1 MSGKYCLPISI
12 ECRHSRALYI
22 LLAIIY
28 FGPCLLLFAYSG
40 IEFAIGLSVL
50 LLPLWVSEY
59 RLQRNSQE
67 IRRVVVNTAGSWML
81 VSLAGQDTEV
91 DIAAHSILFGVIM
104 LKFSSHNRVYR
115 IVVVQK
121 QSGDEQFH
129 RLKLFLKI

>member
-1 MSGKYCLPISI
+1 MT
-12 ECRHSRALYI
+12 
-22 LLAIIY
+22 
-28 FGPCLLLFAYSG
+28 FGCYWIVLNPPVGTYSA

-67 IRRVVVNTAGSWML
+67 IRRGVVNTAGSWIL
-81 VSLAGQDTEV
+81 VSLPGQNTEV

-104 LKFSSHNRVYR
+104 LKFSSHNRAYR
-115 IVVVQK
+115 VVVVQK